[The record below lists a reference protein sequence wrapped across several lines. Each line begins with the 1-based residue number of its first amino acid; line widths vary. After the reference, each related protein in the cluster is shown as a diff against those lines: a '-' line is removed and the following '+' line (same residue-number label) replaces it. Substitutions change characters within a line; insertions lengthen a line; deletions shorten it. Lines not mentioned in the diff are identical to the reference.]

1 MLDLAAETVVS
12 QRAPKFQPDP
22 DPEFLR
28 TLRRRVDAYFDEH
41 RLARTGNA
49 EAHAKVALTF
59 AAFVGTYLAML
70 FAPLSGAGRIG
81 MAVAFGFASLS
92 MIYNVG
98 HDASHQA
105 LFSRRWLNRLF
116 AYAFNLVGSNAYT
129 WHLTHDRIHHTYPNV
144 ARVDGDIERPAPM
157 LRISPTVPWRPY
169 HRHQWLYAPLLYLLI
184 SLFGV
189 TLRDFKDLRVVRN
202 DNAVPGLLVDHP
214 PREYAILA
222 LSKLGYFG
230 YTLAVPWW
238 VLDVPFGRILAV
250 FVGVHLLMG
259 AVLAVSLIPVHASDL
274 NAFDTLTEDGRV
286 PRDWAHHAFATATD
300 FAKDNRL
307 ITAFLGGLN
316 THVIH
321 HLFPGICH
329 VHYPRLIPIL
339 EEVAR
344 EHGIAYRHLG
354 VRDALAGHFRL
365 LVRHGAPPA

>member
-1 MLDLAAETVVS
+1 MT
-12 QRAPKFQPDP
+12 QRAPKFQRDP
-22 DPEFLR
+22 DPEFFH
-28 TLRRRVDAYFDEH
+28 TLKRRVDAYFEEH
-41 RLARTGNA
+41 ALARTGNL
-49 EAHAKVALTF
+49 EAHAKVALTV
-59 AAFVGTYLAML
+59 AAFAGTYLAML
-70 FAPLSGAGRIG
+70 FAPLSGLGRIG

-105 LFSRRWLNRLF
+105 LFASRRLNRLF

-129 WHLTHDRIHHTYPNV
+129 WHLTHDRIHHTWPNV

-169 HRHQWLYAPLLYLLI
+169 HRYQWLYAPLLYLLI

-189 TLRDFKDLRVVRN
+189 TLRDFKDLRVLPN
-202 DNAVPGLLVDHP
+202 KNAVPGLLVDHP
-214 PREYAILA
+214 RREVVVL
-222 LSKLGYFG
+222 LVSKLGYFG
-230 YTLAVPWW
+230 YTLVVPAL
-238 VLDVPFGRILAV
+238 VLDVPFARILAV

-274 NAFDTLTEDGRV
+274 NAFDVLTEDGKV
-286 PRDWAHHAFATATD
+286 PRDWARHAFATVTD

-321 HLFPGICH
+321 HLFPGVCH
-329 VHYPRLIPIL
+329 VHYPRLMPIL

-344 EHGIAYRHLG
+344 DHGVAYRHLG

-365 LVRHGAPPA
+365 LVKNGQAP

>member
-1 MLDLAAETVVS
+1 MS
-12 QRAPKFQPDP
+12 RAPKFQPDP

-28 TLRRRVDAYFDEH
+28 TLKQRVDAYFDDQG
-41 RLARTGNA
+41 LARTGNF
-49 EAHAKVALTF
+49 EAHAKVAVTL
-59 AAFVGTYLAML
+59 AAFAGTYALMV
-70 FAPLSGAGRIG
+70 FGDLSGIGRIG
-81 MAVAFGFASLS
+81 AAVAFGFASLS
-92 MIYNVG
+92 VIYNIG

-105 LFSRRWLNRLF
+105 LFERRWLNRVF

-157 LRISPTVPWRPY
+157 LRISPAVPWRPY
-169 HRHQWLYAPLLYLLI
+169 HRYQWLYAPLLYLLI

-189 TLRDFKDLRVVRN
+189 TLRDFKDLRLVRN
-202 DNAVPGLLVDHP
+202 DNAVPGLFVDHP
-214 PREYAILA
+214 PREYAILFA
-222 LSKLGYFG
+222 SKLFYFG
-230 YTLAVPWW
+230 YTLGVPTL
-238 VLDVPFGRILAV
+238 VLDVSFARILAV

-274 NAFDTLTEDGRV
+274 NAFDHLDPDGRV
-286 PRDWAHHAFATATD
+286 PRDWAHHAFATSTD

-321 HLFPGICH
+321 HLFPGISH

-365 LVRHGAPPA
+365 LRRNGVAP